1 MLTRNARVLLAA
13 AAACSLG
20 VGAIAQDDQATGLAH
35 LGEEAEALRP
45 MVETDLARR
54 FLDVADDLTPVEP
67 REIYFR
73 RADRSAMTPAE
84 FEAAPEDERTGY
96 EPMTVDWRQYYGL
109 YSSPLAWTR
118 PLDVVAQTGFESAD
132 GKRIMDFG
140 FGNVG
145 QLRMLAS
152 MGADVVG
159 VEIPGIQEAIYSR
172 PEDAGAVGRAPEV
185 PPGEPGSVALA
196 FGRWPGGEGMRDA
209 VGGGFDLI
217 MSKNVLKLGYIHPE
231 QEVDARMLVD
241 LGVDDEAFV
250 EALWESLAPG
260 GFVLI
265 YNIYPPQ
272 PEDRYIPWGHGE
284 NPFAR
289 SLWESVGFEV
299 VAWNEPD
306 SAGVHAMGRALGWD
320 AQDPESFE
328 ASFLGMYT
336 MLRRPAE

>member
-1 MLTRNARVLLAA
+1 
-13 AAACSLG
+13 
-20 VGAIAQDDQATGLAH
+20 
-35 LGEEAEALRP
+35 
-45 MVETDLARR
+45 
-54 FLDVADDLTPVEP
+54 
-67 REIYFR
+67 
-73 RADRSAMTPAE
+73 MTPDE
-84 FEAAPEDERTGY
+84 FEAAPEAERQGY

-118 PLDVVAQTGFESAD
+118 PLDLVAQAGFETAD
-132 GKRIMDFG
+132 GKRILDFG

-152 MGADVVG
+152 LGAHVVG

-172 PEDAGAVGRAPEV
+172 PEDTGAIGRVPEI
-185 PPGEPGSVALA
+185 PPGKPGSLTLA

-209 VGGGFDLI
+209 VGAGFDLI
-217 MSKNVLKLGYIHPE
+217 MTKNVLKLGYIHPE
-231 QEVDARMLVD
+231 QEVDERMLVN

-272 PEDRYIPWGHGE
+272 PEDRYLPWGHGE
-284 NPFAR
+284 NPFER
-289 SLWESVGFEV
+289 PLWERVGFEV
-299 VAWNEPD
+299 IAWNEPD
-306 SAGVHAMGRALGWD
+306 SPAVHEMGRALGWD
-320 AQDPESFE
+320 AQDPEGFE

-336 MLRRPAE
+336 ILRRPAE